1 MLRIG
6 FSRIF
11 RQQAKL
17 RDMLTQRRELVFAVH
32 QHAGKPAEVVQA
44 KIVHLQF
51 MTIHAQNGTHIA
63 HRGNRHIADVQ
74 HACVGAQ
81 ATHTLSD
88 NRRRVGVVH
97 DPGFLVR
104 VAIDQIDKLHHRQD
118 RAQAVGQPAGAAGF
132 LAHHPVA
139 QRNFFILLAH
149 LVLPDAHLGEDKM
162 RAAKGHFWVTGDGK
176 CDALTV
182 VANDLL
188 DDRRNGV
195 LARLVDI
202 VQANF
207 GQREI
212 LQAHHQAFHNAR
224 RVGAAAAGNRQNE
237 WGCKHL

>member
-1 MLRIG
+1 MLRVG

-44 KIVHLQF
+44 EVVHFQF
-51 MTIHAQNGTHIA
+51 MTIHAQNGAHIA

-74 HACVGAQ
+74 HPCVRAQ
-81 ATHTLSD
+81 AAHAFRD
-88 NRRRVGVVH
+88 DRRRVGVVH
-97 DPGFLVR
+97 DPGFLMR

-132 LAHHPVA
+132 LAHHAVT
-139 QRNFFILLAH
+139 QRDLLILLTH
-149 LVLPDAHLGEDKM
+149 FVLADAHLGEDKM
-162 RAAKGHFWVTGDGK
+162 RAAKGHFRVTGDGK

-195 LARLVDI
+195 LTRFVDI
-202 VQANF
+202 VKANF

-237 WGCKHL
+237 WGC